1 MRPEPTT
8 RKTGS
13 PFFTGRSPDD
23 TVTDFAGEASAGVAV
38 FDFAG
43 AGMAR
48 LWAVALSLSI
58 AFRATVDLC
67 TTVPPLAGNLAKFK
81 RDCGSR
87 VSISALLWRRHRL
100 RPQRLTT
107 LRVDW

>member
-1 MRPEPTT
+1 MYPEPST
-8 RKTGS
+8 RKTWS
-13 PFFTGRSPDD
+13 PFFTGRAAGDAAAA
-23 TVTDFAGEASAGVAV
+23 FAGETLAGLAV

-48 LWAVALSLSI
+48 MWAVVFSLSI

-67 TTVPPLAGNLAKFK
+67 TTLPPLAGNLAKFK

-87 VSISALLWRRHRL
+87 VSISALLWRCHRL
-100 RPQRLTT
+100 RP
-107 LRVDW
+107 